1 MPIMNM
7 IGSTEQSFK
16 QMPSDNNKRIA
27 KNTMY
32 LYVRMLVVM
41 AVSLFTV
48 RIVLNALGA
57 ENYGIRNVVGG
68 VVTMFGFL
76 TSTMNSATLR
86 FFSFYLG
93 RKDNQRLSEYFSMS
107 FWCFASLAV
116 VILFMAETLGLW
128 FVKTQLVI
136 PSERMDAAMWVYQ
149 FSIISFMFRI
159 ITIPYNAIIIA
170 REKMNVYAIGGLV
183 EVFLKLGCAY
193 ILYITPFDKLK
204 VNAVLLCLSMCSID
218 VFYIIYCL
226 KYFPESWVKKY
237 WDKSMFKEVVN
248 YSGWSLFGA
257 ISGVL
262 RSQGI
267 NILLNIFFNPVVN
280 AARAIAYQV
289 NSHINQFV
297 LNFHKAVQ
305 PQITKYYAAGEK
317 EEFYKLIFR
326 SSRLY
331 FYLILL
337 LSLPVL
343 LETPFIL
350 TLWLKNIPE
359 NTILFTRLV
368 IIIAI
373 IDSMSYP
380 LQSSI
385 SATGSIKYFQIV
397 TGGLLILNLPVA
409 WVFLKLGYPPESTM
423 YVAMGISIIAQI
435 TRVYFSH
442 YLSGL
447 SVWDYIKRV
456 LMPIVLVTVLSLP
469 VPLSIK
475 TFMSDGWLGFLSVT
489 FLSLLSTAV
498 IIAFV
503 GVTKKERDMMIVVVR
518 NKINRKLQ

>member
-1 MPIMNM
+1 
-7 IGSTEQSFK
+7 
-16 QMPSDNNKRIA
+16 MPSENNKRIA

-32 LYVRMLVVM
+32 LYVRMLIVM

-57 ENYGIRNVVGG
+57 EDYGIYNVVGG

-76 TSTMNSATLR
+76 TSTMNSASAR

-93 RKDNQRLSEYFSMS
+93 RQDYKRLSDYFSMS
-107 FWCFASLAV
+107 FWCFAALAV
-116 VILFMAETLGLW
+116 TIFVIAETLGLW

-136 PSERMDAAMWVYQ
+136 PVGRADAAMWVYQ
-149 FSIISFMFRI
+149 CAIIAFMFSI
-159 ITIPYNAIIIA
+159 ITIPYNSIIIA
-170 REKMNVYAIGGLV
+170 REKMNVYAIGGLL
-183 EVFLKLGCAY
+183 EVFLKLAVAY
-193 ILYITPFDKLK
+193 ILYITPLDKLK
-204 VNAVLLCLSMCSID
+204 VNSVLVCLMMCSID
-218 VFYIIYCL
+218 MVYIIYSL
-226 KYFPESWVKKY
+226 KYFPESWARRF
-237 WDKSMFKEVVN
+237 WDKSIFKEVFN

-257 ISGVL
+257 ISGVV

-289 NSHINQFV
+289 NSAINQFV

-305 PQITKYYAAGEK
+305 PQIIKYYAAGEK
-317 EEFYKLIFR
+317 EEFYKLLFR

-331 FYLILL
+331 FYLIFL

-380 LQSSI
+380 LQTSI
-385 SATGSIKYFQIV
+385 SATGHIKSFQIV
-397 TGGLLILNLPVA
+397 TGGLLILNLPIA
-409 WVFLKLGYPPESTM
+409 WFFLKMGYPPESTM
-423 YVAMGISIIAQI
+423 YVAMGISIVAQI
-435 TRVYFSH
+435 TRIYFSH
-442 YLSGL
+442 HQNGMPVQDYLKNTL
-447 SVWDYIKRV
+447 T
-456 LMPIVLVTVLSLP
+456 PIAIVTVLTLP
-469 VPLSIK
+469 IPVYMESIISVGWFRFLTVTIMSFIIT
-475 TFMSDGWLGFLSVT
+475 TFVVYSVGIT
-489 FLSLLSTAV
+489 RGERQMIMNL
-498 IIAFV
+498 I
-503 GVTKKERDMMIVVVR
+503 KKR
-518 NKINRKLQ
+518 LQWIR

>member
-1 MPIMNM
+1 
-7 IGSTEQSFK
+7 
-16 QMPSDNNKRIA
+16 MPSDNNKRIA

-57 ENYGIRNVVGG
+57 EDYGIHNVVGG
-68 VVTMFGFL
+68 VVAMFGFL
-76 TSTMNSATLR
+76 TSTMNSASSR

-93 RKDNQRLSEYFSMS
+93 RQNYKRLSDYFSMS
-107 FWCFASLAV
+107 FWCFAALAV
-116 VILFMAETLGLW
+116 LIFIAAETLGLW

-136 PSERMDAAMWVYQ
+136 PAGRVDAAMWVYQ
-149 FSIISFMFRI
+149 CAIISFMFRI
-159 ITIPYNAIIIA
+159 MTIPYNSIIIA
-170 REKMNVYAIGGLV
+170 REKMDVYAIGGLL
-183 EVFLKLGCAY
+183 EVFLKLGVAY

-204 VNAVLLCLSMCSID
+204 VNSVLVCLMMCSID
-218 VFYIIYCL
+218 MFYIIYSL
-226 KYFPESWVKKY
+226 KYFPESWVKRF
-237 WDKSMFKEVVN
+237 WDKGIFKEVFN

-257 ISGVL
+257 ISGVV

-267 NILLNIFFNPVVN
+267 NILLNIFFSPIVN

-289 NSHINQFV
+289 NSAINQFV

-305 PQITKYYAAGEK
+305 PQIIKYYAAGEK
-317 EEFYKLIFR
+317 KEFYKLLFR

-331 FYLILL
+331 FYLIFL

-350 TLWLKNIPE
+350 ALWLKNIPE

-380 LQSSI
+380 LQTSI
-385 SATGSIKYFQIV
+385 SATGHIKSFQIV

-409 WVFLKLGYPPESTM
+409 WLFLKMGYPPESTM

-442 YLSGL
+442 RQNG
-447 SVWDYIKRV
+447 
-456 LMPIVLVTVLSLP
+456 MPILDYLKDALTPIAIVAVLTLP
-469 VPLSIK
+469 IPIY
-475 TFMSDGWLGFLSVT
+475 LGS
-489 FLSLLSTAV
+489 V
-498 IIAFV
+498 IIAGWFRFLTVTVTSLIITAFIVYSV
-503 GVTKKERDMMIVVVR
+503 GITRGERQMIMNLIKKRLPWIR
-518 NKINRKLQ
+518 